1 MGSYK
6 TSDLWLAGYLIALGN
21 ALIGV
26 DRSNPRRTAFIL
38 ARPPTAEEQAG
49 FDSGD
54 GRAPIGLLMGAIR
67 RLKRALYDG
76 MPGGG
81 RYE

>member
-1 MGSYK
+1 MGDYK

-54 GRAPIGLLMGAIR
+54 GLAPIGALMGAIR
-67 RLKRALYDG
+67 KLKRCLYDG
-76 MPGGG
+76 LPGGG